1 MTYGS
6 LSEGK
11 HRIVVAAKYAC
22 ATRRDVKRYK
32 FWIK

>member
-11 HRIVVAAKYAC
+11 HHIVVAAKCAC
-22 ATRRDVKRYK
+22 ATRRDGERYK
-32 FWIK
+32 FWIT